1 MAILELIEITKG
13 FGGLVAVDHV
23 SLEVKEGEILGL
35 IGPNGAGKSTL
46 FNVINNVYKAN
57 SGRLIFD
64 GQDITKLGIKERARR
79 GIGRTFQLTNLA
91 PSLTAIENVEVILEV
106 AKKSGLTKDNE
117 KDSSELVEFVNLGD
131 KKNEIVRELTFFQKK
146 MVEIARALALNP
158 KLILLDEPLAGLNPA
173 EIPGAVEIIRKI
185 NAQGI
190 SIFWIEHVMKALM
203 GNADRVVAL
212 NYGKKIAEGTPK
224 EIQANKEV
232 IKSYLGEEF

>member
-1 MAILELIEITKG
+1 MAILELVEVTKS

-35 IGPNGAGKSTL
+35 IGPNGAGKTTL
-46 FNVINNVYKAN
+46 FNVINNVYKVD

-64 GQDITKLGIKERARR
+64 GQDITKKGTKERARL

-91 PSLTAIENVEVILEV
+91 PSLTAVENVEVILEV
-106 AKKSGLTKDNE
+106 ARKSGLTKDKE

-131 KKNEIVRELTFFQKK
+131 KKNEIVQELTFFQKK

-173 EIPGAVEIIRKI
+173 EIPGAVEIIREI

-190 SIFWIEHVMKALM
+190 SVFWIEHVMKALM
-203 GNADRVVAL
+203 GTADRVVAL
-212 NYGKKIAEGTPK
+212 NYGRKIAEGTPK
-224 EIQANKEV
+224 EMQENKEV

>member
-1 MAILELIEITKG
+1 LAILELVEVTKS

-35 IGPNGAGKSTL
+35 IGPNGAGKTTL
-46 FNVINNVYKAN
+46 FNVINNVYKVD

-64 GQDITKLGIKERARR
+64 GQDITKKGTKERARL

-91 PSLTAIENVEVILEV
+91 PSLTAVENVEVILEV
-106 AKKSGLTKDNE
+106 ARKSGLTKDKE

-131 KKNEIVRELTFFQKK
+131 KKNEIVQELTFFQKK

-173 EIPGAVEIIRKI
+173 EIPGAVEIIREI

-190 SIFWIEHVMKALM
+190 SVFWIEHVMKALM
-203 GNADRVVAL
+203 GTADRVVAL
-212 NYGKKIAEGTPK
+212 NYGRKIAEGTPK
-224 EIQANKEV
+224 EMQENKEV

>member
-146 MVEIARALALNP
+146 MVHTYTY
-158 KLILLDEPLAGLNPA
+158 
-173 EIPGAVEIIRKI
+173 
-185 NAQGI
+185 Q
-190 SIFWIEHVMKALM
+190 
-203 GNADRVVAL
+203 
-212 NYGKKIAEGTPK
+212 
-224 EIQANKEV
+224 
-232 IKSYLGEEF
+232 